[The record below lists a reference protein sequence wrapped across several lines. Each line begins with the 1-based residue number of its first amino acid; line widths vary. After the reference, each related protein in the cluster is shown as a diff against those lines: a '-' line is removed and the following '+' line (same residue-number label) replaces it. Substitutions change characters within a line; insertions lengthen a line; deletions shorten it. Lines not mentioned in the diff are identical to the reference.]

1 MWSFE
6 DLPGSKIDLCQSVD
20 FIPLLTNAGKT
31 DEIDKLFSKKWKKV
45 ANKINLEESGA
56 RRAIISRSF
65 GRRFGGRFR
74 RRPTNFVNIGCRLRC
89 GV

>member
-6 DLPGSKIDLCQSVD
+6 DLPGPKIDLCQSVD

-56 RRAIISRSF
+56 RRAIIFQEVLDAASAGGSVD
-65 GRRFGGRFR
+65 GRR
-74 RRPTNFVNIGCRLRC
+74 TSSI
-89 GV
+89 